1 MGFFEN
7 NRLVDLLTNYLKTQ
21 FEIIKLD
28 IQEHLEALLERIF
41 KFIIIAFAFGIA
53 GIFALMGIA
62 NALNQWLS
70 SAFWGYLIVAGISLV
85 VGLLLVAS
93 FRTPLPEKMSEE
105 EIEDESDNW
114 EKGRFGG

>member
-85 VGLLLVAS
+85 VRLLLVAS

-114 EKGRFGG
+114 EKGSFGG

>member
-85 VGLLLVAS
+85 VGLFLVAS

-105 EIEDESDNW
+105 EIEDESDN
-114 EKGRFGG
+114 

>member
-7 NRLVDLLTNYLKTQ
+7 NRLVELITNYLMTQ

-28 IQEHLEALLERIF
+28 IQERLEALLERIF

-62 NALNQWLS
+62 NGLNQWLS
-70 SAFWGYLIVAGISLV
+70 SAYVGYLIVAGISLL
-85 VGLLLVAS
+85 VGLILVAS
-93 FRTPLPEKMSEE
+93 FRAPQVEKMSEE
-105 EIEDESDNW
+105 VIEDESDN
-114 EKGRFGG
+114 

>member
-7 NRLVDLLTNYLKTQ
+7 NRLVELVTNYLKTQ

-28 IQEHLEALLERIF
+28 IQERLEALLERIF

-70 SAFWGYLIVAGISLV
+70 SSFWGYLIVAGISLV
-85 VGLLLVAS
+85 VGLLLVMS
-93 FRTPLPEKMSEE
+93 FRAPQPEKISEE
-105 EIEDESDNW
+105 EIEDESDN
-114 EKGRFGG
+114 

>member
-7 NRLVDLLTNYLKTQ
+7 NRLVELVTNYLKTQ

-28 IQEHLEALLERIF
+28 IQERLEALLERIF

-85 VGLLLVAS
+85 VGLLLVVS
-93 FRTPLPEKMSEE
+93 FRAPQPEKISEE
-105 EIEDESDNW
+105 VIEDESDN
-114 EKGRFGG
+114 

>member
-70 SAFWGYLIVAGISLV
+70 SAFWGYLIVAGISLL

-93 FRTPLPEKMSEE
+93 FRTPLPEKISEE
-105 EIEDESDNW
+105 EIEDESDN
-114 EKGRFGG
+114 

>member
-7 NRLVDLLTNYLKTQ
+7 NRLVELITNYLMTQ

-28 IQEHLEALLERIF
+28 IQERLEALLERIF

-62 NALNQWLS
+62 NGLNQWLS
-70 SAFWGYLIVAGISLV
+70 SAYVGYLIVAGISLL
-85 VGLLLVAS
+85 VGLILVAS
-93 FRTPLPEKMSEE
+93 FRAPQAEKTSEE
-105 EIEDESDNW
+105 VIEDESDN
-114 EKGRFGG
+114 G

>member
-70 SAFWGYLIVAGISLV
+70 SAFWGYLIVAGISLL

-105 EIEDESDNW
+105 EIEDESDN
-114 EKGRFGG
+114 

>member
-7 NRLVDLLTNYLKTQ
+7 NRLVELITNYLMTQ

-28 IQEHLEALLERIF
+28 IQERLEALLERIF

-62 NALNQWLS
+62 NGLNQWLS
-70 SAFWGYLIVAGISLV
+70 STYVGYLIVAGISLL
-85 VGLLLVAS
+85 VGLILVAS
-93 FRTPLPEKMSEE
+93 FRAPQAEKTREE
-105 EIEDESDNW
+105 VIEDESDN
-114 EKGRFGG
+114 G

>member
-7 NRLVDLLTNYLKTQ
+7 NRLVELITNYLMTQ

-28 IQEHLEALLERIF
+28 IQERLEALLERIF

-62 NALNQWLS
+62 NGLNQWLS
-70 SAFWGYLIVAGISLV
+70 SAYVGYLIVAGISLL
-85 VGLLLVAS
+85 VGLVLVAS
-93 FRTPLPEKMSEE
+93 FRAPQAEKMSEE
-105 EIEDESDNW
+105 VIEDESDN
-114 EKGRFGG
+114 

>member
-7 NRLVDLLTNYLKTQ
+7 NRLVELVTNYLKTQ

-28 IQEHLEALLERIF
+28 IQERLEALLERIF

-53 GIFALMGIA
+53 GIFALMGLA

-93 FRTPLPEKMSEE
+93 FRAPLPEKISEE
-105 EIEDESDNW
+105 EIEDESDN
-114 EKGRFGG
+114 

>member
-114 EKGRFGG
+114 EKGCFGG

>member
-7 NRLVDLLTNYLKTQ
+7 NRLVELITKYLMTQ

-28 IQEHLEALLERIF
+28 IQERLEALLERIF

-62 NALNQWLS
+62 NGLNQWLS
-70 SAFWGYLIVAGISLV
+70 SAYVGYLIVAGISLL
-85 VGLLLVAS
+85 VGLVLVAS
-93 FRTPLPEKMSEE
+93 FRAPQSEKMSEE
-105 EIEDESDNW
+105 VIEDESDN
-114 EKGRFGG
+114 

>member
-70 SAFWGYLIVAGISLV
+70 SAFWGYLIVAGISLL

-93 FRTPLPEKMSEE
+93 FRAPQPEKISEE
-105 EIEDESDNW
+105 VIEDESDN
-114 EKGRFGG
+114 

>member
-41 KFIIIAFAFGIA
+41 KFIIIAFTFGIA

-70 SAFWGYLIVAGISLV
+70 SAFWGYLIVARISLV

-93 FRTPLPEKMSEE
+93 FRTPQPEKMSEE
-105 EIEDESDNW
+105 EIEDESDN
-114 EKGRFGG
+114 